1 MAEVELKF
9 LVCLPENVANVVTKS
24 IMPEISSMISSRS
37 KLHAEL
43 VRSGELMVTVRS
55 IDLVAARA
63 AANTVI
69 RLLNTSLQTM
79 EVLENVG

>member
-24 IMPEISSMISSRS
+24 IMPEISSMMSSRS
-37 KLHAEL
+37 KLHAEP
-43 VRSGELMVTVRS
+43 VRSGELMITVRS
-55 IDLVAARA
+55 VDLVAARA